1 MLLRLS
7 SLIVV
12 FAASCFVNVLAAAV
26 PPGPPQ
32 IVGLWPKTAPG
43 VTGNEPAETVQP
55 MKEGDPTIRLSNVS
69 KPILEIYR
77 PTKERDCGAAVVV
90 CPGGGY
96 GKLAYNKEG
105 GEVAEWLATIG
116 VTGVVLKYRVPGGNK
131 DDADFGPLQDVQRAL
146 GYVRSRASEFGFDPK
161 KIGVMGFSAGGHL
174 AALASNNFS
183 KRAYEPVDEAD
194 QVSCRPDF
202 ALLIYPAYLVDK
214 QNVLSPRLKVTKET
228 PPTFLAMT
236 QDDGVRVE
244 CGLYYYLALHQA
256 GVKSEMHLYP
266 VGGHGYGLRLSANV
280 VSSWPARAADWLRA
294 TGVVPK

>member
-1 MLLRLS
+1 MLCRS
-7 SLIVV
+7 SSFVACVVAALWMNIVV
-12 FAASCFVNVLAAAV
+12 AAQPEQVV
-26 PPGPPQ
+26 
-32 IVGLWPKTAPG
+32 LWPKGAPG
-43 VTGNEPAETVQP
+43 VKGNEPPETVQP

-77 PTKERDCGAAVVV
+77 PAKDKDCGAAVVI

-105 GEVAEWLATIG
+105 GEVAEWLTTIG
-116 VTGVVLKYRVPGGNK
+116 VTGVVLKYRVPHSNR
-131 DDADFGPLQDVQRAL
+131 DDADFAPLQDVQRAV
-146 GYVRSRASEFGFDPK
+146 GYVRSRASEYGLDPN
-161 KIGVMGFSAGGHL
+161 KIGVMGFSAGGNL
-174 AALASNNFS
+174 AALLSNNFAH
-183 KRAYEPVDEAD
+183 RAYESVDD
-194 QVSCRPDF
+194 VDRVSCRPDF

-256 GVKSEMHLYP
+256 KVKAEMHLYP
-266 VGGHGYGLRLSANV
+266 VGGHGYGLRPTGNV
-280 VSSWPARAADWLRA
+280 VETWPQRAADWLRA
-294 TGVVPK
+294 TGVVPKE